1 MSEETYLKAKE
12 IMDEV
17 EHLRELKKFESAPDC
32 YTLIFSSSREAPEV
46 IVGSTDI
53 GQIGMCKLINTYT
66 QIIDDL
72 ISKNLQKLE
81 ELG

>member
-1 MSEETYLKAKE
+1 MKEETYLKAKV

-17 EHLRELKKFESAPDC
+17 EHLRALKKLEYPLECYRILFSISTEVEVSAG
-32 YTLIFSSSREAPEV
+32 A
-46 IVGSTDI
+46 GDI
-53 GQIGMCKLINTYT
+53 GQGGVLKMINTFN

-72 ISKNLQKLE
+72 IAEKLQKLE